1 MSDDSNKPVE
11 PDQPATGEPG
21 QDQQGEE
28 PLGYAGKK
36 ALAAERDARKAAE
49 KALREAQEQID
60 AFKAEQ
66 MSDLEKAQAEAQKW
80 QEEAQAA
87 TARSLR
93 YQIATAHGISAEDA
107 ETFLTGTD
115 EETLTCQAER
125 LKALATPSGTP
136 GPDPTQGVRG
146 DKPKQTTAQKF
157 AEAFSGRI

>member
-11 PDQPATGEPG
+11 TETPATGETG
-21 QDQQGEE
+21 HDHQGEE
-28 PLGYAGKK
+28 PLGEAGKK

-115 EETLTCQAER
+115 EETLTRQAER
-125 LKALATPSGTP
+125 LQALATPSGTP
-136 GPDPTQGVRG
+136 APDPTQGARG